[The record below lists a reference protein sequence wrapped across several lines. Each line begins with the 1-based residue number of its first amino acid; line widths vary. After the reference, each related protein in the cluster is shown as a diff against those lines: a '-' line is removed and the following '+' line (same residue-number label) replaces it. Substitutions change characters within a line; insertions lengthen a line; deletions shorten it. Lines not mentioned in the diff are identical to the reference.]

1 MQPKK
6 QSSSLA
12 TRIRSRIFRS
22 ACGEAADES
31 SPPDAQS
38 SSSCTQCAIKDAVV
52 LLIFVLIAM
61 IPMVM
66 LHGLD
71 AVLEWLHRYDKWKAD
86 ELITL
91 GMLLMFAMGIF
102 SFRRWKDL
110 QHERAQRDR
119 IAEAADRIEDQFRV
133 QSAFNEAVLA
143 NAGALIVVLDHEGRI
158 CRFNHAAEALSGYTF
173 EQVKGKFLWDTVLP
187 RTKTPQERA
196 RSFERTMTDPD
207 RAPKTFTNQWIT
219 KDGEHRLIE
228 WNNTLMRNGS
238 ERAEF
243 LISMGVDITE
253 RFHAEQ
259 ELIAARELSQD
270 ALRESEALRHTID
283 QQSIVSVTD
292 PSGKII
298 ECNELFTKISGYE
311 HEELIGQDHRIV
323 NSGHHP
329 KAFWTEMWRTV
340 SEGKA
345 WRREVCNRAKD
356 GSTYWVD
363 TIVAPFVDAQGKITK
378 YVSLRTDITEHK
390 EAEERL
396 RWNETQLNE
405 AQRIAKIGS
414 WSLDLRT
421 DTLEWSDTVFDIF
434 EINPDHFDPSYEGYL
449 RVVHPDDREMVRDAY
464 RRSLEQR
471 TSYDITHRLE
481 MSDGRIKYV
490 NDRCET
496 SYDDDGKP
504 VRSVGTIH
512 DITHIKEA
520 EQALIIAREEADA
533 ANRAK
538 SIFLANMSHE
548 IRTPMT
554 AIIGY
559 ADLLANEDDH
569 ACCSSNA
576 LSAIR
581 TIQDNA
587 KYLLTIINDILDM
600 SKIEAGM
607 MTIERIGANPVQVIE
622 EVASLLRPRA
632 SEKGID
638 LFVRYDNQVPE
649 RIQSDP
655 TRLRQILIN
664 LVGNAIKFTDQ
675 GHVTVHVS
683 CNPARQIMRFDI
695 IDTGVG
701 MTSQQRDTIARFD
714 PFSQADG
721 STTRKFGGTG
731 LGLRISNSLAQLLGG
746 TIGVESEYG
755 HGSIFTLTLDT
766 GTLEE
771 VKMFHPE
778 HVPSLEEM
786 RSESCAKKQL
796 QEPRPKVP
804 LTGHRILL
812 AEDGVDNQRLIE
824 FLLSKSGAVV
834 TIAPNGKIAVETV
847 MDTASNEG
855 FDLVLMDMQMPE
867 LDGYDA
873 TRLLRREGCTLPI
886 IALTAHAME
895 GDRQKCLDAGCD
907 DYLTKPI
914 DKSRLIQTCSSWIQ
928 RSGRRCA

>member
-1 MQPKK
+1 MTPPKQPIPANTPCA
-6 QSSSLA
+6 S
-12 TRIRSRIFRS
+12 
-22 ACGEAADES
+22 
-31 SPPDAQS
+31 
-38 SSSCTQCAIKDAVV
+38 CAIKDAAV
-52 LLIFVLIAM
+52 LLVFVLIAM

-102 SFRRWKDL
+102 SFRRWKEL
-110 QHERAQRDR
+110 QHERIERD
-119 IAEAADRIEDQFRV
+119 IISAAADRAEDQLRAE
-133 QSAFNEAVLA
+133 SAFNEAVLA
-143 NAGALIVVLDHEGRI
+143 NAGLLILVLDHEGRI
-158 CRFNHAAEALSGYTF
+158 RRFNRAAEALSGF
-173 EQVKGKFLWDTVLP
+173 CLEEVEGKFLWETVEP
-187 RTKTPQERA
+187 QTQSDDGQAVSVKRAIHDPNIISKTY
-196 RSFERTMTDPD
+196 
-207 RAPKTFTNQWIT
+207 TNHWVN

-228 WNNTLMRNGS
+228 WHNTLMRDDTGQ
-238 ERAEF
+238 AEF
-243 LISMGVDITE
+243 LISMGTDITE
-253 RFHAEQ
+253 RLHAEQ
-259 ELIAARELSQD
+259 ELLAARELRRD
-270 ALRESEALRHTID
+270 ALRESEALRLTID

-298 ECNELFTKISGYE
+298 ECNEMFTRISGYE
-311 HEELIGQDHRIV
+311 HEELIGKDHRIV
-323 NSGHHP
+323 NSGYHS

-340 SEGKA
+340 SGGQA

-356 GSTYWVD
+356 GSLYWVD
-363 TIVAPFVDAQGKITK
+363 TIVAPFVDAQEKIIK

-396 RWNETQLNE
+396 RWNENQLNE

-414 WSLDLRT
+414 WSLDLT
-421 DTLEWSDTVFDIF
+421 TETLEWSDTVFEIF
-434 EINPDHFDPSYEGYL
+434 EIDQDQFDASYDGYIS
-449 RVVHPDDREMVRDAY
+449 VVHPDDREIVRTEY
-464 RRSLEQR
+464 RRSLEQK
-471 TSYDITHRLE
+471 TVYDITHRLK
-481 MSDGRIKYV
+481 MANGRIKYV

-496 SYDDDGKP
+496 SYDEDGNP
-504 VRSVGTIH
+504 LRSLGTVH

-520 EQALIIAREEADA
+520 EQELIVAREQADA

-538 SIFLANMSHE
+538 SVFLANMSHE

-559 ADLLANEDDH
+559 ADLLASEDDY
-569 ACCSSNA
+569 ACGTSNA
-576 LSAIR
+576 LGAVR

-607 MTIERIGANPVQVIE
+607 MTIECIGSNPVQVIE
-622 EVASLLRPRA
+622 EVTSLLRPRA
-632 SEKGID
+632 NEKGID

-675 GHVTVHVS
+675 GQVTVHVS
-683 CNPARQIMRFDI
+683 SNPAQRTMRFDI

-701 MTSQQRDTIARFD
+701 MTNQQRDAIARFD
-714 PFSQADG
+714 PFNQADG

-746 TIGVESEYG
+746 TIGVESEFG

-766 GTLEE
+766 GSLEK
-771 VKMFHPE
+771 VKMFNPGQI
-778 HVPSLEEM
+778 PSLEEM
-786 RSESCAKKQL
+786 RSESCA
-796 QEPRPKVP
+796 QEQSTKARPEVP
-804 LTGHRILL
+804 LTGYHILL

-824 FLLSKSGAVV
+824 FLLSKSGATV
-834 TIAPNGKIAVETV
+834 TIAQNGQIAADTV
-847 MDTASNEG
+847 MSTPADKG

-873 TRLLRREGCTLPI
+873 TRLLRSKGCELPI

-895 GDRQKCLDAGCD
+895 GDRQRCLDAGCD
-907 DYLTKPI
+907 DYLAKPI
-914 DKSRLIQTCSSWIQ
+914 DKATLIQACVAWLERTD
-928 RSGRRCA
+928 RRCA